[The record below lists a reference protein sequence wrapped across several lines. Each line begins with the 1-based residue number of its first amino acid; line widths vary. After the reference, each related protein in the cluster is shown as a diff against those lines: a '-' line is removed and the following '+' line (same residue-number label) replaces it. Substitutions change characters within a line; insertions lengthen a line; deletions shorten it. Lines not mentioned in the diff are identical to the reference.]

1 MSSYIDPT
9 ANVID
14 CVLEDNA
21 KIYKNV
27 YAKGCH
33 LGVSSSI
40 ADFSRV
46 CDTQLSENTILQRNS
61 MVFNST
67 IGRYT
72 YTGRNFTAW
81 YAQIGSF
88 CSLSWNLSVG
98 GANHDYNKVTTHAF
112 LYSNDFG
119 IKGDNVGYNR
129 FTEPCVIGND
139 VWIGCN
145 AVIQRGVVIGNGA
158 VIASGAVV
166 TKDVPPYAIVAGV
179 PAKIIK
185 YRFDKETI
193 ERLNSIAWWDFNI
206 DDIKNNY
213 HLFNVNPTKE
223 ILDQLEKIKEKTNYD
238 SI

>member
-9 ANVID
+9 ANVVD
-14 CVLEDNA
+14 CVIGENA

-27 YAKGCH
+27 YAKGCY
-33 LGVSSSI
+33 LGINSSI

-46 CDTQLSENTILQRNS
+46 CDTNLSENSFLQRNS

-67 IGRYT
+67 IGRFT

-81 YAQIGSF
+81 HAQIGAF
-88 CSLSWNLSVG
+88 CSLSWNLSIG

-112 LYSNDFG
+112 LYSDDFG
-119 IKGDNVGYNR
+119 LKGENVGYDR
-129 FTEPCVIGND
+129 FSDSCIVGND

-158 VIASGAVV
+158 VIASGAIV

-193 ERLNSIAWWDFNI
+193 ERLNSIAWWNFAT

-213 HLFNVNPTKE
+213 HLFSVDPSKE
-223 ILDQLEKIKEKTNYD
+223 VLNELEKIKYKASYGT
-238 SI
+238 I